1 MLERKTTKE
10 SRHKSPQTVHW
21 GDTSNIITGLDPTVG
36 TGPRIDRRGR
46 QTWGEERVQHGIWG
60 LEPGKKFPMILYN
73 STYFSYFSYTYGQI
87 KHCGDQFI
95 SLLLYI
101 LTSLGKRKIYS
112 GTNFV
117 SKYHHWSSMQRN
129 LPVALPKGFHLTHKH
144 YLNSHQFKAPE
155 PLFQSPGKVTR
166 IVEASQCG

>member
-87 KHCGDQFI
+87 KHCGD
-95 SLLLYI
+95 
-101 LTSLGKRKIYS
+101 
-112 GTNFV
+112 
-117 SKYHHWSSMQRN
+117 
-129 LPVALPKGFHLTHKH
+129 
-144 YLNSHQFKAPE
+144 
-155 PLFQSPGKVTR
+155 
-166 IVEASQCG
+166 